1 MVNDCLVVRARFTF
15 MILLSQSVLGARS
28 ISLVFLTG
36 CRVVECCVK
45 FIWITR
51 LVAFLVV

>member
-28 ISLVFLTG
+28 ISLVFFD
-36 CRVVECCVK
+36 RVQGSRMLCK
-45 FIWITR
+45 IH
-51 LVAFLVV
+51 LDN